1 MLTLINTN
9 KMTPL
14 IGPVGLDYIAGSVK
28 NTGVDGVE
36 LVDLALVEEPI
47 KVLKEYFSVHQP
59 ELIGISFRNVDDC
72 FWPSAEWFV
81 PALKEVIKNLRIL
94 SDSPIVIGGVGFSIF
109 AESIVEYTE
118 ADFGIRGD
126 GEKTILDLLKQL
138 KDKRE
143 FSKVVGLV
151 WRYDGVVRSNKP
163 AWPEKLSLATRRD
176 AIDNSAYFKRGGQC
190 GLETKRGCNR
200 ECIYCADPLAKG
212 TKLRLRDPAEV
223 ADEAESLLS
232 QGIDVFHLCDSEF
245 NIPRNHAVAV
255 CEEFTRRGL
264 GQKVKWYTYMSIVP
278 FDEQLGSLMLGAGCV
293 GIDFTTDS
301 ASSMMLSRYCHQY
314 NKENIS
320 RAVKICKDNK
330 ITCMI
335 DLLLGGPGETEGSV
349 RETIEFLKR
358 LGPDCVG
365 SALGVRIYPGTK
377 MAKIVEGMP
386 EESLKGNIYRKYHG
400 PIDFFKPTFYISQN
414 LGNRAAEL
422 VKNFI
427 AGDNRFFEPTIP
439 TEEKQHNISNYN
451 YNQNEVLV
459 EAIEKGARGAYW
471 DILRKLRK

>member
-1 MLTLINTN
+1 
-9 KMTPL
+9 MTPL
-14 IGPVGLDYIAGSVK
+14 IGPIGLDYIASSVRK
-28 NTGVDGVE
+28 TGVDDVQI
-36 LVDLALVEEPI
+36 VDLALAEEPV
-47 KVLKEYFSVHQP
+47 KALKEHFSAHQP
-59 ELIGISFRNVDDC
+59 ELIGVSFRNVDDC

-81 PALKEVIKNLRIL
+81 PALKEVIENLRIL

-109 AESIVEYTE
+109 AESIVEYTQ

-126 GEKTILDLLKQL
+126 GEKAILDLLRQI

-143 FSKVVGLV
+143 FSKVEGLV
-151 WRYDGVVRSNKP
+151 WRHDGVVRSNKP
-163 AWPEKLSLATRRD
+163 AWPEKLSVAASRD

-200 ECIYCADPLAKG
+200 QCIYCADPLAKG
-212 TKLRLRDPAEV
+212 NKLRLRDPAEV

-232 QGIDVFHLCDSEF
+232 QGIDVLHLCDSEF
-245 NIPRNHAVAV
+245 NIPRTHAVAV
-255 CEEFTRRGL
+255 CEEFIKRGL
-264 GQKVKWYTYMSIVP
+264 GKKLNWYTYMSIVP
-278 FDEQLGSLMLGAGCV
+278 FDEQLASLMRQAGCI

-301 ASSMMLSRYCHQY
+301 ANSMMLSTYRHQY

-320 RAVKICKDNK
+320 SAVKICKDNK

-335 DLLLGGPGETEGSV
+335 DLLLAGPGETKGTV

-358 LGPDCVG
+358 IGPDCVG

-377 MAKIVEGMP
+377 MAKITEEMP
-386 EESLKGNIYRKYHG
+386 RESLKRNIYRRYDG
-400 PIDFFKPTFYISQN
+400 PIDFFKPTFYISEN
-414 LGNRAAEL
+414 LGNKAAEMVNDL
-422 VKNFI
+422 I
-427 AGDNRFFEPTIP
+427 AGDNRFFEPTMP
-439 TEEKQHNISNYN
+439 TEEIQPDMSNYN
-451 YNQNEVLV
+451 YNQNKVLV